1 VVDRVVE
8 VKREGVVLERTDREF
23 ERQAVC
29 NPGCVKVGDKVKM
42 LYRAVRENNYSSIGY
57 CVLDGPVEVV
67 ERLDRPVITGESAYD
82 SHGVEDPRIVFFE
95 GKYYIFYVAYDGKNA
110 LIEYATSKDLI
121 KFEKKGVI
129 SPIIRYSEAKNFF
142 RNSKPAVKERYFFF
156 ESYFRDVVGED
167 ILLWEKDSF
176 IFPKRINGKIGFV
189 HRILPDMQI
198 AYVNDLCDL
207 TAQYWESH
215 LENLSSNILLGA
227 KYWYE
232 SRHIG
237 GGPPPIETDEGWL
250 LIYHA
255 VEDSE
260 AGKVYHASAALLD
273 KDDPR
278 KVIGRLK
285 DPLISPHMRWEQEG
299 DVNNVVFPT
308 GAARFD
314 ERLYLYY
321 GAADKRIAAASLD
334 INELVDELKYSQNY
348 THAISEIGHTAGQ
361 VYDASI
367 NQAVK
372 SEDLVGILGKDEKL
386 ILMALG
392 WLAREN
398 KIDYLN
404 MGKYVKVKVRE

>member
-1 VVDRVVE
+1 MVE
-8 VKREGVVLERTDREF
+8 VRREGVILESTDLVF

-29 NPGCVKVGDKVKM
+29 NPGCVRVGDKVKM

-57 CVLDGPVEVV
+57 CVLDGPLEVV
-67 ERLDRPVITGESAYD
+67 ERFDKPVITGESKFD

-95 GKYYIFYVAYDGKNA
+95 GLYYVFYVAYDGKNA

-121 KFEKKGVI
+121 NFEKKGVLSPLI
-129 SPIIRYSEAKNFF
+129 SYSGAKNLF
-142 RNSKPAVKERYFFF
+142 RNSKPPVKERYYFF

-176 IFPKRINGKIGFV
+176 IFPKRINGKIAFV
-189 HRILPDMQI
+189 HRVLPDMQI
-198 AYVNDLCDL
+198 AYVNKLGDLNSK
-207 TAQYWESH
+207 YWANH
-215 LENLSSNILLGA
+215 LKNLSSNLLLGA

-237 GGPPPIETDEGWL
+237 GGPPPIETDDGWL
-250 LIYHA
+250 IIYHA

-273 KDDPR
+273 KDDPQ

-285 DPLISPHMRWEQEG
+285 DPLISPKMKWEQHG

-308 GAARFD
+308 GAAKLD

-334 INELVDELKYSQNY
+334 IDELVDELKNSHNY
-348 THAISEIGHTAGQ
+348 FHAISEIGHTAGQ
-361 VYDASI
+361 VYDASV
-367 NQAVK
+367 NQPVK
-372 SEDLVGILGKDEKL
+372 SEDLVKSLGKDEKL

-398 KIDYLN
+398 RIEYLK
-404 MGKYVKVKVRE
+404 MGKSVKVKVKK